1 MSSNDKMGIGDSVS
15 YALGSVTEKPSAP
28 VPSAKIS
35 PRSNVHAVLRGP
47 DNEIKAEEWGE
58 NLVTDYGDDV
68 IATRLF
74 DDAIEIV
81 TGMRLSTA
89 TTAADKNGAGSY
101 HATGYISGSQEA
113 LDATATDA
121 TKGAGLGWR
130 TTYVCTWIA
139 GDVTNATI
147 NSVVLTNETA
157 LTDVAG
163 VAGDTLARY
172 VFGATIDKQA
182 GDSLEVTWQ
191 IDVLGA

>member
-1 MSSNDKMGIGDSVS
+1 MSNDKMGIGDSVTHV
-15 YALGSVTEKPSAP
+15 LGSVTEKPSEKNTAR
-28 VPSAKIS
+28 A
-35 PRSNVHAVLRGP
+35 NVHAVLKGP
-47 DNEIKAEEWGE
+47 DGAVKFDEWGE

-74 DDAIEIV
+74 DNAIEIV
-81 TGMRLSTA
+81 TGMKLGTGV
-89 TTAADKNGAGSY
+89 TAAAKNGVNATLGTYITGSE
-101 HATGYISGSQEA
+101 EA

-139 GDVTNATI
+139 GDVTNGAI
-147 NSVVLTNETA
+147 GEVVLTNETP
-157 LTDVAG
+157 LTNVDSAVSDV
-163 VAGDTLARY
+163 LARY

-191 IDVLGA
+191 IDILGA

>member
-1 MSSNDKMGIGDSVS
+1 MSSIDKMGIGDSVS
-15 YALGSVTEKPSAP
+15 YVLSKETDKSSSSKIP
-28 VPSAKIS
+28 VKN
-35 PRSNVHAVLRGP
+35 NVHAVLRGP
-47 DNEIKAEEWGE
+47 DNEIKWEEWGG

-74 DDAIEIV
+74 DDAVEIV

-89 TTAADKNGAGSY
+89 TTAEAKNGAGSY
-101 HATGYISGSQEA
+101 NATGYISASQQV
-113 LDATATDA
+113 LDGVATDA
-121 TKGAGLGWR
+121 TKGAGAGWR
-130 TTYVCTWIA
+130 TTYVTTWAA

-157 LTDVAG
+157 LTDTAG
-163 VAGDTLARY
+163 VAADTLARY

-191 IDVLGA
+191 IDVQGAP